1 MTTKKMTAAV
11 TEGASAPAEILFVC
25 EHASCAFPEQF
36 GTLGLSDEVL
46 RSHVA
51 WDPGALDLARDLA
64 ARFES
69 TVVGGGVSRLLYDCN
84 RPPQAPDAVPTRSEI
99 FDIPGNVG
107 LSAQARDTR
116 VSEIYEPFCAA
127 VSEALVQV
135 KPRALVTVHSFTP
148 IYHGAPRAVE
158 IGILHDVDSRLADG
172 MLETMQDCR
181 YDTQRNE
188 PYGPEHG
195 VTHSLQLY
203 AQTPPLLNVMLEV
216 RNDLLEDAASASDV
230 ADVIEKALRAALAD
244 LPAAAVGGQG

>member
-1 MTTKKMTAAV
+1 MTTKKITAAV
-11 TEGASAPAEILFVC
+11 TEGAGAPAEVLFLC
-25 EHASCAFPEQF
+25 EHASRAFPEQF
-36 GTLGLSDEVL
+36 GSLGLSDEVQ

-64 ARFES
+64 ARFAG
-69 TVVGGGVSRLLYDCN
+69 TVVSGGVSRLLYDCN
-84 RPPQAPDAVPTRSEI
+84 RPPEAPDAVPSRSEV
-99 FDIPGNVG
+99 FDIPGNAQ
-107 LSAQARDTR
+107 LSAEAREARITD
-116 VSEIYEPFCAA
+116 IYEPFCAA
-127 VSEALVQV
+127 VSEAMVQV

-148 IYHGAPRAVE
+148 VYHNKPRAVE

-172 MLETMQDCR
+172 MLVAMQGCR

-216 RNDLLEDAASASDV
+216 RNDLLEDAASAKDV
-230 ADVIEKALRAALAD
+230 ADVIETALRAALASV
-244 LPAAAVGGQG
+244 PTSAVGGQG